1 MHDGCCEGD
10 NGVPLQIRVPLKEA
24 ASFEFGDATFGMEF
38 NFFSNTVK
46 MCALAEAGGEAGAE
60 ILFV

>member
-1 MHDGCCEGD
+1 MLYNACEHAGWGNNEDDGCSKGD

-38 NFFSNTVK
+38 NIFSSTV
-46 MCALAEAGGEAGAE
+46 MM
-60 ILFV
+60 